1 MVQIDQETRGEDTQ
15 NWDEARSSPEK
26 NMFRGFARRHS
37 PLQSDLRCPS
47 LRKTLTFQTTPAL
60 DQSTPSSIA
69 PSVHS
74 VKDVSLPFVGTSHV
88 IVLAAVTSCSRS
100 STRVSRLPSGPC
112 DPQSPPSCQ
121 LTSSLKSVSSLANCP
136 SFEASTSCAASP
148 APAWIT
154 RVTTTGYTHS
164 SLQ

>member
-1 MVQIDQETRGEDTQ
+1 MIKKQEGEDTQ

-26 NMFRGFARRHS
+26 NIFRGFARRHS
-37 PLQSDLRCPS
+37 LLQSDLRCSS
-47 LRKTLTFQTTPAL
+47 LGKTLTFQTTPAL

-74 VKDVSLPFVGTSHV
+74 VKDVSLPFVATSHV
-88 IVLAAVTSCSRS
+88 IVLAVVSSRSRS
-100 STRVSRLPSGPC
+100 STRVSKLPSGPC

-121 LTSSLKSVSSLANCP
+121 LASSLKSVSSVASCP
-136 SFEASTSCAASP
+136 SFEASTSCAALP